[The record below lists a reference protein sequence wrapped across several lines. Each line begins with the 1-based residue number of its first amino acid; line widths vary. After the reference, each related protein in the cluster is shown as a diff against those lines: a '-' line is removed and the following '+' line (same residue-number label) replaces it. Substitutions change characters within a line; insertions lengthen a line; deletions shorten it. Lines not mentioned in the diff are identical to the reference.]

1 MPGHVSVGQLRNVVS
16 VWSAGIAQCLLKQV
30 PLLKIKS
37 TCPRTCHNKREEG
50 TFAGSLSRPH
60 TQGKE
65 ERKQETSVQMKHS
78 KSHGEARKKR
88 EHSGSG
94 EAEVQLREMDFKL

>member
-1 MPGHVSVGQLRNVVS
+1 
-16 VWSAGIAQCLLKQV
+16 
-30 PLLKIKS
+30 
-37 TCPRTCHNKREEG
+37 
-50 TFAGSLSRPH
+50 
-60 TQGKE
+60 
-65 ERKQETSVQMKHS
+65 MKHS